1 MPCRHLKL
9 EVGPTVFQQT
19 IQQFRET
26 STDLRGPHVR
36 LRKRYETGT
45 PHFWYGVFSLR
56 FLMQSSVCYPALS
69 TSTSHHNRLCISRLY
84 VFESP
89 RAA

>member
-1 MPCRHLKL
+1 MPCHLKL
-9 EVGPTVFQQT
+9 EVGPTVSQQT

-45 PHFWYGVFSLR
+45 LHFWYGVFSLR
-56 FLMQSSVCYPALS
+56 FLQIEIVWQVDN
-69 TSTSHHNRLCISRLY
+69 TKQER
-84 VFESP
+84 
-89 RAA
+89 